1 MHKNVEV
8 LIGRLATDQELQ
20 SRFAEQPSQVLR
32 EQRLEL
38 TEIELAALAATDPQ
52 ALRAFTA
59 ALDTRLRKASLGFE
73 IRRTSGATPTE
84 SESDSQKEI
93 QR

>member
-8 LIGRLATDQELQ
+8 LIGRLATDLVLQ
-20 SRFAEQPSQVLR
+20 RRFEEQPTEVLR

-38 TEIELAALAATDPQ
+38 NEIEIEALAATDPD

-59 ALDTRLRKASLGFE
+59 ALDTRLRKASLSIETRPHGDT
-73 IRRTSGATPTE
+73 RT
-84 SESDSQKEI
+84 ESDSDSHEET